1 MKSRAKKKGGKKAQA
16 AAQLN
21 KADHAKVA
29 AVLDQFAR
37 GWREADAAVLESTW
51 MPDDRTISYQA
62 SEQAAPIYGMAALR
76 EYYKEALGMY
86 PITSM
91 EIRNVRIVPVGTAAY
106 ASCDIDIG
114 FVVSG
119 KEYVVHPRA
128 TFVLRK
134 RGSRWLVVH
143 YHESIKYEVP
153 G

>member
-1 MKSRAKKKGGKKAQA
+1 MKSRATKKGGKKARSG
-16 AAQLN
+16 AQLS
-21 KADHAKVA
+21 KADHVKVA

-51 MPDDRTISYQA
+51 MQDDRTISYQA
-62 SEQAAPIYGMAALR
+62 SEQPAPLYGMAALGK
-76 EYYKEALGMY
+76 YYKKALGMY

-91 EIRNVRIVPVGTAAY
+91 EIRNVRIVPIGTAAY

-134 RGSRWLVVH
+134 RDSRWFVVH

>member
-1 MKSRAKKKGGKKAQA
+1 MKSPAKKKGEKKAQA
-16 AAQLN
+16 GAQLS

-29 AVLDQFAR
+29 AVLDEFAR
-37 GWREADAAVLESTW
+37 GWREADAAVLASTW
-51 MPDDRTISYQA
+51 MQDDSTISYQA
-62 SEQAAPIYGMAALR
+62 SEQPAPLYGMAALR
-76 EYYKEALGMY
+76 KYYKEALGMY

-134 RGSRWLVVH
+134 RGSRWFVVH

>member
-1 MKSRAKKKGGKKAQA
+1 MKRGPKKTRGKKARA
-16 AAQLN
+16 GAQLS
-21 KADHAKVA
+21 KVDHAKVA

-37 GWREADAAVLESTW
+37 GWRETDAAVLESTW
-51 MPDDRTISYQA
+51 MQDDSTISYQA
-62 SEQAAPIYGMAALR
+62 SEQPAPLYGMAALR
-76 EYYKEALGMY
+76 KYYKEALGMY

-134 RGSRWLVVH
+134 RGSRWFVVH

>member
-1 MKSRAKKKGGKKAQA
+1 MKAQA
-16 AAQLN
+16 STKMN
-21 KADHAKVA
+21 KADRKGIAD
-29 AVLDQFAR
+29 VLKQFAL
-37 GWREADAAVLESTW
+37 GWRKADAAILESTW
-51 MPDDRTISYQA
+51 MKGEPAISYQA
-62 SEQAAPIYGMAALR
+62 SEQPAPIYGMPALR
-76 EYYKEALGMY
+76 KYYKEATSMY

-91 EIRNVRIVPVGTAAY
+91 EIRNVKIFPIGTAAY

-134 RGSRWLVVH
+134 RGKRWFTVH

-153 G
+153 T